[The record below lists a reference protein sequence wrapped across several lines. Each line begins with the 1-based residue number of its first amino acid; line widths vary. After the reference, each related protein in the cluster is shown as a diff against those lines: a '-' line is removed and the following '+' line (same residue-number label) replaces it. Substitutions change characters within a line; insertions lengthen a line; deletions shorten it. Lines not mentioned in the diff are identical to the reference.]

1 MQTSTRLTS
10 FIVTWYMT
18 LYFRCQS
25 ACITCI
31 VRLST
36 APFPAWTFIPALR
49 SLSFLFVIM
58 IIIAFS
64 SLNSLTAHSVKN
76 KGSKRQYTVFSPQSG
91 LCEKSITIENS
102 TKEAVSFYL
111 QLPMKLPNELFTLI
125 IWPLSNT
132 TFIVDAC
139 LTENLFPSNSLKE
152 AEVTRLQ

>member
-10 FIVTWYMT
+10 FIVTWYLT

-25 ACITCI
+25 ACIMC
-31 VRLST
+31 VARLST
-36 APFPAWTFIPALR
+36 APFPAWTFISSLR
-49 SLSFLFVIM
+49 SLSFLSV

-111 QLPMKLPNELFTLI
+111 QLPMKLPNKLFTLI

-132 TFIVDAC
+132 TFIVDVC

>member
-1 MQTSTRLTS
+1 MQTSTRSTS

-25 ACITCI
+25 ACITSV

-36 APFPAWTFIPALR
+36 ALFPAWTFISALR
-49 SLSFLFVIM
+49 SLSFLSV

-91 LCEKSITIENS
+91 LYEKSITIENS

-132 TFIVDAC
+132 IFIVDVC
-139 LTENLFPSNSLKE
+139 LTENVFPSNSLKE